1 MTHDNAF
8 IFVFLFLGI
17 CFGFASYT
25 NRHLF
30 SEGPQKADN
39 ANPNSFLESRVFW
52 VMVCMWLW
60 PIMVITGINTAW
72 ILFKRKKNL
81 KLDEHPNKSSPNP
94 S

>member
-1 MTHDNAF
+1 MTYENAF
-8 IFVFLFLGI
+8 IFVFLFLGM

-39 ANPNSFLESRVFW
+39 ANQNSLLESRVFW

-81 KLDEHPNKSSPNP
+81 KLQEQPKNSSPNP